1 MIETIYKPQAYC
13 WQENGRSEVVM
24 CCKAGYFRKV
34 IFLLFP
40 VFLVFGVVG
49 CAYIGW
55 PKVSWRRP
63 EQSGLKRFE
72 VVPIS
77 NRDVAD
83 LDSDDIVQ
91 IMRRAGFSD
100 EQILALGTDLR
111 NAILLMGAAQIRK
124 EKIEAI
130 FAVRGDYIFITTRLR
145 GNFIYNPKSNEF
157 GMTPAA
163 PPASTDD
170 SQRLKGLY

>member
-1 MIETIYKPQAYC
+1 MIETYC
-13 WQENGRSEVVM
+13 WQENERSDVVM

-34 IFLLFP
+34 ILVLFL
-40 VFLVFGVVG
+40 VFLVVSVVG

-63 EQSGLKRFE
+63 EQTGLNRFE

-100 EQILALGTDLR
+100 EQVLALGTDLR

-163 PPASTDD
+163 PTSTAD
-170 SQRLKGLY
+170 SQRLNGLY